1 MKTIFILSFLVIAN
15 FIYGQE
21 PATKLDTNQ
30 IYDIVEVDAEFPGG
44 YDSMNKFIR
53 DNINLNEVIEFS
65 QKEMY
70 NKVFVQFVVNK
81 QGSVEDITIVKAST
95 HCPPCNKEAIRLVAS
110 MPQWKPGMVNG
121 KAVSMHFTLPLIFA
135 VQ

>member
-95 HCPPCNKEAIRLVAS
+95 HCPPCNKEAIRLIAS

>member
-1 MKTIFILSFLVIAN
+1 MKTIFALIFLFLAN

-21 PATKLDTNQ
+21 PATKVDTHQ
-30 IYDIVEVDAEFPGG
+30 IYDIVDVDAEFPGG
-44 YDSMNKFIR
+44 YDALNKFIR

-65 QKEMY
+65 EKEL
-70 NKVFVQFVVNK
+70 NNRVFVQFVVNK
-81 QGSVEDITIVKAST
+81 EGLVEDIKIMKATT
-95 HCPPCNKEAIRLVAS
+95 HCPPCNKEAIRLIAS

>member
-1 MKTIFILSFLVIAN
+1 MKTIFILSFLVVAN
-15 FIYGQE
+15 LIYGQE
-21 PATKLDTNQ
+21 PAAKVDTNQ
-30 IYDIVEVDAEFPGG
+30 IYDIVDADAEFPGG
-44 YDSMNKFIR
+44 YDALNKFIR

>member
-1 MKTIFILSFLVIAN
+1 MKTIFILSFLVVAN

-21 PATKLDTNQ
+21 PVTKVDTNQ
-30 IYDIVEVDAEFPGG
+30 IYDIVDVDAEFPGG
-44 YDSMNKFIR
+44 FDALNKFIR

-70 NKVFVQFVVNK
+70 NKVFVQFVINK
-81 QGSVEDITIVKAST
+81 QGSVEDITIVKAGT

-110 MPQWKPGMVNG
+110 MPQWTPGKVNG
-121 KAVSMHFTLPLIFA
+121 KAVSMHIALPLIVA